1 MTGTCWHGCNY
12 YELFFALICRC
23 LKRQKSL
30 FLQLWITK
38 VGIMMGPAVDTTAR
52 FSSYILRCRYVCS
65 CLLFLFLKFQPH
77 IVEHCYERD
86 KFMLCLLISA
96 RRDQKCTSSS
106 GKRRSKKRH
115 FGPGRKRLVSAE
127 SVDKYDGH
135 LLWMLEYFTWAFF
148 QHPTTGHSLILIRP
162 SSKVGN

>member
-1 MTGTCWHGCNY
+1 MTGICWHGCNY
-12 YELFFALICRC
+12 YDLLFALVCSG
-23 LKRQKSL
+23 LKLQKSL

-86 KFMLCLLISA
+86 KFMLCLFWERLQLIGLKSFHLY
-96 RRDQKCTSSS
+96 DD
-106 GKRRSKKRH
+106 
-115 FGPGRKRLVSAE
+115 GRKIFQRQ
-127 SVDKYDGH
+127 
-135 LLWMLEYFTWAFF
+135 FTAHF
-148 QHPTTGHSLILIRP
+148 SIY
-162 SSKVGN
+162 KVGINQFVIYSAKLMYVICGSPKLMYVICGSPLEVKAKG